1 MDAKDALPQLNGQI
15 LEEAGYWLVEL
26 NSEAA
31 DPGLQ
36 GRFQTWLR
44 TSPEHVRA
52 YLELVAI
59 WESGA
64 EMPLEGEV
72 SVETLIAAGRAPD
85 NVVALRTGFDSP
97 RKPAATQSTAA
108 PTRDSRDARAL
119 PRSGKVRGGGAG
131 RRWLAVTVPLFAT
144 ALGVVAWL
152 SFVGDPTYETGVGQQ
167 ESFELADGSTI
178 ELNARS
184 KVRVHLTE
192 HRRRVELLDGQ
203 ALFRVAK
210 DPGRPFVVESDRTR
224 IRAVGTEFDVSRRN
238 SATTVTVL
246 EGRVA
251 VLPDTSESDA
261 PSAFDK
267 RPAVLTQQTV
277 PPAARALL
285 LNAGEQVTVTA
296 QTAPKPKRADVA
308 AATAWTQRRLVFD
321 ASTLAEV
328 IEEFNRYNTRRLVL
342 RDTSLARFPIS
353 GSFSSTDPSSL
364 VHFLE
369 IQPGIRVTVRDSEID
384 IAATP

>member
-15 LEEAGYWLVEL
+15 LEEAGDWLVEL

-36 GRFQTWLR
+36 KRFQAWLR

-64 EMPLEGEV
+64 EMPLESEV
-72 SVETLIAAGRAPD
+72 SVETLIAAGRTPD
-85 NVVALRTGFDSP
+85 NVVALRTGTDSP
-97 RKPAATQSTAA
+97 WKPTATPPTVA
-108 PTRDSRDARAL
+108 PTRDSPDARAP
-119 PRSGKVRGGGAG
+119 PRSGKVRGGGAR
-131 RRWLAVTVPLFAT
+131 RRWLAVAVPVFVT
-144 ALGVVAWL
+144 ALGALAWL
-152 SFVGDPTYETGVGQQ
+152 SFTRDPTYETGVGQQ
-167 ESFELADGSTI
+167 ESFELPDGSTI

-184 KVRVHLTE
+184 KVRVHLSE
-192 HRRRVELLDGQ
+192 HQRRVELLEGQ

-251 VLPDTSESDA
+251 LSEQSA
-261 PSAFDK
+261 PISLQESA
-267 RPAVLTQQTV
+267 
-277 PPAARALL
+277 AARASLL
-285 LNAGEQVTVTA
+285 VLDAGQQVTVTA
-296 QTAPKPKRADVA
+296 QTEPKPKRADVA

-342 RDTSLARFPIS
+342 RDASLARFPIS

-364 VHFLE
+364 LHFLE
-369 IQPGIRVTVRDSEID
+369 MQPGIRVTVRDSEID
-384 IAATP
+384 IAATR

>member
-15 LEEAGYWLVEL
+15 LDEAGYWLVEL

-36 GRFQTWLR
+36 RRFQAWLR

-72 SVETLIAAGRAPD
+72 GVETLIAAGRAPD
-85 NVVALRTGFDSP
+85 NVVAFRTGFDSP
-97 RKPAATQSTAA
+97 SPET
-108 PTRDSRDARAL
+108 RAL
-119 PRSGKVRGGGAG
+119 PKSGKVTGGGAG

-192 HRRRVELLDGQ
+192 HQRRVELLEGQ

-210 DPGRPFVVESDRTR
+210 DPGRPFVVESDGTQ

-251 VLPDTSESDA
+251 VNEPA
-261 PSAFDK
+261 P
-267 RPAVLTQQTV
+267 
-277 PPAARALL
+277 ARAHLL
-285 LNAGEQVTVTA
+285 LLDAGEQVTVIA
-296 QTAPKPKRADVA
+296 QTEAKPKRADVT

-342 RDTSLARFPIS
+342 RDAALARFPIS

-364 VHFLE
+364 VHFLA
-369 IQPGIRVTVRDSEID
+369 IQPGIRVTVGDSEID

>member
-1 MDAKDALPQLNGQI
+1 MEAKDTLPQLNGQI
-15 LEEAGYWLVEL
+15 LDEAGYWLVEL
-26 NSEAA
+26 NSETA
-31 DPGLQ
+31 DADLQ
-36 GRFQTWLR
+36 RRFQAWLR

-64 EMPLEGEV
+64 EVPLESEV

-85 NVVALRTGFDSP
+85 NVVALHRGFDSP
-97 RKPAATQSTAA
+97 
-108 PTRDSRDARAL
+108 SRDDRAL
-119 PRSGKVRGGGAG
+119 PNSGKARGGGAR
-131 RRWLAVTVPLFAT
+131 RRWLAVTVPLLAT
-144 ALGVVAWL
+144 AVGFVAWL
-152 SFVGDPTYETGVGQQ
+152 SFVGDPTYDTGVGEQK
-167 ESFELADGSTI
+167 SFELADGSTI

-184 KVRVHLTE
+184 KVRVHLSE
-192 HRRRVELLDGQ
+192 HRRRVELLEGQ
-203 ALFRVAK
+203 ALFQVAK
-210 DPGRPFVVESDRTR
+210 DPGRPFVVESDGTQ

-251 VLPDTSESDA
+251 VLPDPSESDA
-261 PSAFDK
+261 VDKPSASPTQQAAAIPVQ
-267 RPAVLTQQTV
+267 RPA
-277 PPAARALL
+277 AARAHLL
-285 LNAGEQVTVTA
+285 LLDAGEQVTVIA
-296 QTAPKPKRADVA
+296 QTEPKPKRADVA

-342 RDTSLARFPIS
+342 RDASLARFPIS

-369 IQPGIRVTVRDSEID
+369 LQPGIRVTARDGEID
-384 IAATP
+384 IAATR